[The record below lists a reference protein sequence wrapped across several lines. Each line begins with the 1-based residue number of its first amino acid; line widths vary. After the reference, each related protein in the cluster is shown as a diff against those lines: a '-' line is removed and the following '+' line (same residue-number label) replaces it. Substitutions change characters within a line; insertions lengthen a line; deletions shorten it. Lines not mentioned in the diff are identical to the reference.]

1 MQLQTATEDIRRIRS
16 VKIENDKKNVHM
28 KEEHQT
34 ELTRQKKAYSDLER
48 TFNTQVSELKL
59 QLSSQ
64 QENYE
69 TLLQNF
75 SELRRALTNK

>member
-1 MQLQTATEDIRRIRS
+1 MELQTATEDIKRIRS

-28 KEEHQT
+28 KEEDHA

-48 TFNTQVSELKL
+48 TFNLQVSELKL

-64 QENYE
+64 QEKHE

-75 SELRRALTNK
+75 SELRLALTNK